1 MPDSILCGDC
11 ASTFTTFE
19 ERDSHGCV
27 PFAPPPVQEDPFG
40 LSEYHGIPAP
50 TPPAVDDIA
59 IVNNDGGIIQQGM
72 VNYVIPAG
80 SELSAPVADEL
91 DRILDSKGL
100 QHADTWSDYGQ
111 YLFNHIVNKCPH
123 NPTIAAVGHA
133 GMGKTRFFQA
143 VARAKGMDFVSVNA
157 HQGMDISWLVGM
169 PVPTN
174 TINGVG
180 LIFADGDLTDAI
192 RSSKNPNG
200 TMFVL
205 EEFNRAPPEFMTR
218 LHGLTDQSAP
228 RWTLPEAAGIG
239 DTYVPIHSGFQF
251 VASMNPSGG
260 EYNAAAI
267 DWAMKDRLTVTL
279 PVNEPL
285 ADELAIIKGYFPDE
299 TVIYNSDKKDNVR
312 VNRLAWIKAWE
323 KFIIDARPPIIDSPK
338 PTASGSIMPTLRH
351 QVHRDF
357 GSGSTRMLSTRTL
370 LDMMLHIKLGWT
382 PTEVAVMVLADR
394 YEDSAGIANQFLPL
408 FGNGVKA
415 EAANA

>member
-11 ASTFTTFE
+11 ASTFATFE
-19 ERDSHGCV
+19 ERDSHDCV
-27 PFAPPPVQEDPFG
+27 PFAPPPAVEEPVII
-40 LSEYHGIPAP
+40 EAP
-50 TPPAVDDIA
+50 VVDDIA

>member
-1 MPDSILCGDC
+1 MVDQILCGDC
-11 ASTFTTFE
+11 NNTFATFE
-19 ERDSHGCV
+19 ERDSHNCI
-27 PFAPPPVQEDPFG
+27 PAPPPVVE
-40 LSEYHGIPAP
+40 EP
-50 TPPAVDDIA
+50 TVVDQPVVDNFA
-59 IVNNDGGIIQQGM
+59 IVNNNGDAIQQGM

-80 SELSAPVADEL
+80 SELSAPVEDEL

-123 NPTIAAVGHA
+123 NPTIAAIGHA

-143 VARAKGMDFVSVNA
+143 IARAKGMDFVSVNA

-174 TINGVG
+174 TTNGVG

-299 TVIYNSDKKDNVR
+299 TVIYNSDKKANVTVGR
-312 VNRLAWIKAWE
+312 SAWINTWE
-323 KFIIDARPPIIDSPK
+323 KFIIDARPPIIDRPK
-338 PTASGSIMPTLRH
+338 PSNDGSIMPSLRH

-394 YEDSAGIANQFLPL
+394 YENSAGIANKFLPL
-408 FGNGVKA
+408 FGNGIKA

>member
-27 PFAPPPVQEDPFG
+27 PFAPPPVVEEPVII
-40 LSEYHGIPAP
+40 EAP
-50 TPPAVDDIA
+50 VVDDIA

-415 EAANA
+415 EGANV

>member
-19 ERDSHGCV
+19 ERDSHDCV
-27 PFAPPPVQEDPFG
+27 PFAPPPVVEEPVII
-40 LSEYHGIPAP
+40 EAP
-50 TPPAVDDIA
+50 VVDDIA

-174 TINGVG
+174 TTNGGG

-285 ADELAIIKGYFPDE
+285 ADELAIIKGYFPDDI
-299 TVIYNSDKKDNVR
+299 VVYNSDKKDNVQ
-312 VNRLAWIKAWE
+312 VGRLAWIKAWE
-323 KFIIDARPPIIDSPK
+323 KFIIDARPPIIDRPQ
-338 PTASGSIMPTLRH
+338 ADRQGSIMPTLRH

-394 YEDSAGIANQFLPL
+394 YENSAGIANKFLPL

-415 EAANA
+415 EGANV